1 VPTISEQGL
10 PGYEVVLRYGL
21 VVRTGTPR
29 SIIDRI
35 NKELGTVLATDEIV
49 KRFAVE
55 GVEPLASTPEEYA
68 ADIDREETKWSTLVK
83 AIGLK
88 VE

>member
-1 VPTISEQGL
+1 MKPTPTSTSLKRSTVLPDVPTISEQGL

-21 VVRTGTPR
+21 VVRTSTPR

-35 NKELGTVLATDEIV
+35 NKELRAVPATDEIA

-55 GVEPLASTPEEYA
+55 GAEPISAS
-68 ADIDREETKWSTLVK
+68 D
-83 AIGLK
+83 
-88 VE
+88 